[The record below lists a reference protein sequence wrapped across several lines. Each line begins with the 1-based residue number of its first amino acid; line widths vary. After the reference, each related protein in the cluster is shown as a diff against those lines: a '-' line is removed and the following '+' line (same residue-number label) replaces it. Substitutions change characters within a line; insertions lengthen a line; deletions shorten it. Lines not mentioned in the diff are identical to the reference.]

1 VWGHTMVNKQK
12 NYNQFNEFECLIPG
26 NTTYSFK
33 EKLPVEKVTRTP
45 LNTGWYDKTI
55 IPFFG
60 CSFTYGQG
68 MTYDNVFTNII
79 QNKLSDNYMTLNIGS
94 PGGSMDL
101 ITRIIL
107 QYYNRVDLKNSN
119 IMVVNLPPF
128 NRREHFNS
136 KIANYNNKNWRNQSI
151 YDGPIEYR
159 RLLPNIISPEMNNED
174 WRSYIHLSSPATDRI
189 NLERNLVLLSNFGK
203 VNNIKVFLW
212 RTDCSGQLSSAD
224 TIDVNQYI
232 CDLGLETISIPEID
246 YDGTDN
252 ILKYT
257 ISQDDAHFNQL
268 GNTVIA
274 DSIYNS
280 IKQYLE

>member
-1 VWGHTMVNKQK
+1 
-12 NYNQFNEFECLIPG
+12 
-26 NTTYSFK
+26 
-33 EKLPVEKVTRTP
+33 
-45 LNTGWYDKTI
+45 
-55 IPFFG
+55 
-60 CSFTYGQG
+60 
-68 MTYDNVFTNII
+68 
-79 QNKLSDNYMTLNIGS
+79 MTLNIGS

-159 RLLPNIISPEMNNED
+159 RLLPNIISPDMNNED

-212 RTDCSGQLSSAD
+212 RTDCSGQLSSVD